1 MATLFD
7 LQAVISLDSS
17 KFEKAIAKSIGKAAE
32 LEKQETTLANKKK
45 VLEAQLEAEKKKVD
59 DATEAFNKS
68 VKETG
73 AASKETQELA
83 EKLKEAEKSYKGVK
97 DELEQYNDSTEKAN
111 KHTGKFA
118 GTLKNGLA
126 TAAKIGAAALAAA
139 GTAVVAL
146 TKQAVES
153 YAEYEQLIG
162 GVETLFKESAD
173 VVAQYAANA
182 YKTAGMSANEYM
194 ETVTSFS
201 ASLLQSLDGDTA
213 AAAEY
218 ADRAITDMADNASK
232 MGSDISTLQA
242 AYAGFAK
249 QNYTLLDNLKLGY
262 GGTKE
267 EMERLIAEA
276 NKVKQANGEMAD
288 LSIDS
293 YADIVEAIHV
303 VQTEMH
309 ISGLTAE
316 EAAAAVAS
324 GAMTEEEAFEAM
336 GTTAKE
342 AATTIQGSLNTMKGA
357 WANLLTGLADEN
369 ADFDALM
376 GNFVDSVVTVGENL
390 MPRIE
395 KTIQGIAKL
404 VSSASKT
411 IIPLAIKTLMKELP
425 NVVRAGA
432 DVLIALINGIV
443 DNIDLIVDSALEI
456 ITILTDTLL
465 TEEMIFKLVD
475 AGIKLVIGI
484 ANGLAQAAPQLAAK
498 IPDLIVTVVE
508 AFASNLPSIVEIGEN
523 IVKGIWEGIKAM
535 GAWLWDKVS
544 GFFGDLIDD
553 VEDLLGIHSPSRVF
567 AGIGGNMAKGI
578 GVGWGNEFEN
588 IKKDITDGLD
598 FNGDYIAT
606 VSLGASGKGRAY
618 GLAAVTESIESL
630 KSTILGMRVVLDS
643 GATVGGI
650 AGKMDSALGKR
661 TADSGRY
668 RL

>member
-17 KFEKAIAKSIGKAAE
+17 KFEDGIA
-32 LEKQETTLANKKK
+32 N
-45 VLEAQLEAEKKKVD
+45 
-59 DATEAFNKS
+59 
-68 VKETG
+68 
-73 AASKETQELA
+73 ASKETTKLA
-83 EKLKEAEKSYKGVK
+83 GI
-97 DELEQYNDSTEKAN
+97 
-111 KHTGKFA
+111 
-118 GTLKNGLA
+118 LKNGLA
-126 TAAKIGAAALAAA
+126 TAAKVGAAALAAA

-218 ADRAITDMADNASK
+218 ADRAITDMADNANK

-267 EMERLIAEA
+267 EMERLLADAE
-276 NKVKQANGEMAD
+276 KISGIEYD
-288 LSIDS
+288 ISS
-293 YADIVEAIHV
+293 YADITEAIHV
-303 VQTEMH
+303 VQTEMG
-309 ISGLTAE
+309 ITGTTAE
-316 EAAAAVAS
+316 EAAS
-324 GAMTEEEAFEAM
+324 
-336 GTTAKE
+336 
-342 AATTIQGSLNTMKGA
+342 TIQGSLSMMKGA

-395 KTIQGIAKL
+395 TTIQGIAKL

-498 IPDLIVTVVE
+498 IPDLIATIVE
-508 AFASNLPSIVEIGEN
+508 AFASNLPSIVEIGKN

-553 VEDLLGIHSPSRVF
+553 VEDSLGIHSPSRVF

-630 KSTILGMRVVLDS
+630 KSSILGMRVVLDS

>member
-7 LQAVISLDSS
+7 LQAIISLDSS
-17 KFEKAIAKSIGKAAE
+17 NFEDGIA
-32 LEKQETTLANKKK
+32 N
-45 VLEAQLEAEKKKVD
+45 
-59 DATEAFNKS
+59 
-68 VKETG
+68 
-73 AASKETQELA
+73 ASKETTKLA
-83 EKLKEAEKSYKGVK
+83 GI
-97 DELEQYNDSTEKAN
+97 
-111 KHTGKFA
+111 
-118 GTLKNGLA
+118 LKNGLA
-126 TAAKIGAAALAAA
+126 TAAKVGAAALAAA

-201 ASLLQSLDGDTA
+201 ANLLQSLDGDTA

-218 ADRAITDMADNASK
+218 ADRAITDMADNANK

-249 QNYTLLDNLKLGY
+249 QNYTMLDNLKLGY

-267 EMERLIAEA
+267 EMERLLADAE
-276 NKVKQANGEMAD
+276 KISGIEYD
-288 LSIDS
+288 ISS
-293 YADIVEAIHV
+293 YADITEAIHV
-303 VQTEMH
+303 VQTEMG
-309 ISGLTAE
+309 ITGTTAE
-316 EAAAAVAS
+316 EAAS
-324 GAMTEEEAFEAM
+324 
-336 GTTAKE
+336 
-342 AATTIQGSLNTMKGA
+342 TIQGSLSMMKGA

-376 GNFVDSVVTVGENL
+376 NNFVDSVVTVGENL

-432 DVLIALINGIV
+432 DVLIALIDGIV
-443 DNIDLIVDSALEI
+443 DNIDLIIDSALEI

-484 ANGLAQAAPQLAAK
+484 ANGLAQAAPRLAAK
-498 IPDLIVTVVE
+498 IPDLIVTIVE
-508 AFASNLPSIVEIGEN
+508 AFASNLPDIVKCGKN
-523 IVKGIWEGIKAM
+523 IVKSIWEGIKAM

-544 GFFGDLIDD
+544 GFLGDLIDD
-553 VEDLLGIHSPSRVF
+553 VEDFLGIHSPSRVF

-606 VSLGASGKGRAY
+606 VSMGASGKGRAY

-630 KSTILGMRVVLDS
+630 KSAILGMRVVLDS

>member
-17 KFEKAIAKSIGKAAE
+17 KFEDGIS
-32 LEKQETTLANKKK
+32 N
-45 VLEAQLEAEKKKVD
+45 
-59 DATEAFNKS
+59 
-68 VKETG
+68 
-73 AASKETQELA
+73 ASKETTKLA
-83 EKLKEAEKSYKGVK
+83 GA
-97 DELEQYNDSTEKAN
+97 
-111 KHTGKFA
+111 
-118 GTLKNGLA
+118 LKNGLA
-126 TAAKIGAAALAAA
+126 TAAKVGAAALAAA

-162 GVETLFKESAD
+162 GVETLFNESAD

-218 ADRAITDMADNASK
+218 ADRAITDMADNANK

-267 EMERLIAEA
+267 EMERLLADAE
-276 NKVKQANGEMAD
+276 KISGIKYD
-288 LSIDS
+288 ISS
-293 YADIVEAIHV
+293 YADVTEAIHV
-303 VQTEMH
+303 MQTEMH

-342 AATTIQGSLNTMKGA
+342 AATTIQGSLSMMRGA

-376 GNFVDSVVTVGENL
+376 NNFVDSVVTVGKNL

-411 IIPLAIKTLMKELP
+411 IIPLAIKTLMNELP

-484 ANGLAQAAPQLAAK
+484 ANGLAQAAPKLAAK
-498 IPDLIVTVVE
+498 IPDLIVTIVE
-508 AFASNLPSIVEIGEN
+508 AFASNLPSIVECGKN

>member
-1 MATLFD
+1 MGVD
-7 LQAVISLDSS
+7 IERLQ
-17 KFEKAIAKSIGKAAE
+17 
-32 LEKQETTLANKKK
+32 
-45 VLEAQLEAEKKKVD
+45 
-59 DATEAFNKS
+59 DA
-68 VKETG
+68 
-73 AASKETQELA
+73 
-83 EKLKEAEKSYKGVK
+83 Y
-97 DELEQYNDSTEKAN
+97 
-111 KHTGKFA
+111 
-118 GTLKNGLA
+118 
-126 TAAKIGAAALAAA
+126 
-139 GTAVVAL
+139 
-146 TKQAVES
+146 
-153 YAEYEQLIG
+153 
-162 GVETLFKESAD
+162 
-173 VVAQYAANA
+173 
-182 YKTAGMSANEYM
+182 
-194 ETVTSFS
+194 
-201 ASLLQSLDGDTA
+201 
-213 AAAEY
+213 
-218 ADRAITDMADNASK
+218 R
-232 MGSDISTLQA
+232 
-242 AYAGFAK
+242 GFARG
-249 QNYTLLDNLKLGY
+249 NYTMLDNLSLGY
-262 GGTKE
+262 AGTKE
-267 EMERLIAEA
+267 EMERLLADAE
-276 NKVKQANGEMAD
+276 KISGIEYD
-288 LSIDS
+288 ISS
-293 YADIVEAIHV
+293 YADITEAIHV
-303 VQTEMH
+303 VQTEMG
-309 ISGLTAE
+309 IT
-316 EAAAAVAS
+316 
-324 GAMTEEEAFEAM
+324 
-336 GTTAKE
+336 GTTAAE
-342 AATTIQGSLNTMKGA
+342 AASTIQGSLSMMKGA

-376 GNFVDSVVTVGENL
+376 NNFVDSVVTVGENL

-395 KTIQGIAKL
+395 TTIQGIAKL

-432 DVLIALINGIV
+432 DVLIALIDGIV

-498 IPDLIVTVVE
+498 APDLIVAVVDALVANIPAVIE
-508 AFASNLPSIVEIGEN
+508 CGKN

-606 VSLGASGKGRAY
+606 VSLGASDKGRAY

-630 KSTILGMRVVLDS
+630 KSSILGMRVVLDS

>member
-1 MATLFD
+1 MGVD
-7 LQAVISLDSS
+7 IERLQ
-17 KFEKAIAKSIGKAAE
+17 
-32 LEKQETTLANKKK
+32 
-45 VLEAQLEAEKKKVD
+45 
-59 DATEAFNKS
+59 DA
-68 VKETG
+68 
-73 AASKETQELA
+73 
-83 EKLKEAEKSYKGVK
+83 Y
-97 DELEQYNDSTEKAN
+97 
-111 KHTGKFA
+111 
-118 GTLKNGLA
+118 
-126 TAAKIGAAALAAA
+126 
-139 GTAVVAL
+139 
-146 TKQAVES
+146 
-153 YAEYEQLIG
+153 
-162 GVETLFKESAD
+162 
-173 VVAQYAANA
+173 
-182 YKTAGMSANEYM
+182 
-194 ETVTSFS
+194 
-201 ASLLQSLDGDTA
+201 
-213 AAAEY
+213 
-218 ADRAITDMADNASK
+218 R
-232 MGSDISTLQA
+232 
-242 AYAGFAK
+242 GFARG
-249 QNYTLLDNLKLGY
+249 NYTMLDNLSLGY
-262 GGTKE
+262 AGTKE
-267 EMERLIAEA
+267 EMERLLADAE
-276 NKVKQANGEMAD
+276 KISGIEYD
-288 LSIDS
+288 ISS
-293 YADIVEAIHV
+293 YADITEAIHV
-303 VQTEMH
+303 VQTEMG
-309 ISGLTAE
+309 ITGTTAE
-316 EAAAAVAS
+316 EAAS
-324 GAMTEEEAFEAM
+324 
-336 GTTAKE
+336 
-342 AATTIQGSLNTMKGA
+342 TIQGSLSMMKGA

-376 GNFVDSVVTVGENL
+376 NNFVDSVVTVGENL

-432 DVLIALINGIV
+432 DVLIALIDGIA

-456 ITILTDTLL
+456 VTVLTETLL
-465 TEEMIFKLVD
+465 SEEMIFKLVD

-484 ANGLAQAAPQLAAK
+484 VNGLAQAAPQLAAK
-498 IPDLIVTVVE
+498 APDLIVAVVDALVANIPAVIE
-508 AFASNLPSIVEIGEN
+508 CGKN

-535 GAWLWDKVS
+535 GEWLWDKVS

-630 KSTILGMRVVLDS
+630 KSSILGMRVVLDS